1 MTEFS
6 VKPYKSFLFL
16 RILCV
21 FTMFGSLF
29 NVFITIGFISFDK
42 LFTSIYILL
51 GILCFVGAV
60 MMFKL
65 KKNGFYIYVLAQ
77 LFQII
82 YSFIFVIDTY
92 ALYIPILSD
101 LVVFLYFLMI
111 FWPLLFVV
119 LYAFNFNHLK

>member
-1 MTEFS
+1 MNELS
-6 VKPYKSFLFL
+6 IKPYKSFLFL
-16 RILCV
+16 RVLCV
-21 FTMFGSLF
+21 CTIFGSTL

-42 LFTSIYILL
+42 LFASIYILL
-51 GILCFVGAV
+51 SILCFVGAV

-65 KKNGFYIYVLAQ
+65 KKSGFYIYVLAQ

-92 ALYIPILSD
+92 ALYVPILSD

-119 LYAFNFNHLK
+119 LYAFNFNQLK